1 MVDKN
6 SANAVFIHM
15 AKINLRII
23 LWHLVNLSVNMR
35 FSLGSTGYQQITKFV
50 KMALTCL
57 LYSYYCL
64 IVKSIQV
71 AFACTK
77 CISMPI

>member
-50 KMALTCL
+50 KMA
-57 LYSYYCL
+57 
-64 IVKSIQV
+64 
-71 AFACTK
+71 
-77 CISMPI
+77 

>member
-23 LWHLVNLSVNMR
+23 LWHLVNLSANMR

-77 CISMPI
+77 YISMSI